1 MNGLGYLI
9 FMTLPIIW
17 LLGLLPPFE
26 VLLLWIIEQTQIIIF
41 GGTSSVKLLK
51 TFIQFG
57 ISVIQTVIGKKH
69 ALNSCWFW
77 YYAIFKISRN
87 TESIFNLIK
96 YFFPYSSIVFDQWNK
111 DNH

>member
-1 MNGLGYLI
+1 MILACVLIWNNDANVNVLGYLI

-57 ISVIQTVIGKKH
+57 ISVMQTLIGKKH
-69 ALNSCWFW
+69 ALNSC
-77 YYAIFKISRN
+77 
-87 TESIFNLIK
+87 
-96 YFFPYSSIVFDQWNK
+96 
-111 DNH
+111 